1 MLLTLGIS
9 HKTAPIDVR
18 EKLAFT
24 QENIPLALEA
34 LYGEVAL
41 EEVALLSTCNRTEF
55 YCSTAD
61 NLHISLLQVQ
71 SWWKNYLAPQFDLKP
86 YLYTFSEE
94 NAVKHVMRLACGLD
108 SMVIGEPQILGQLKT
123 AYHTATKTGFVGKT
137 LSRLFQTSFS
147 VAKKIRTCTGI
158 SSHPVSV
165 AYAAT
170 TLAKQI
176 FSDLSKATVV
186 LIGAGENIELTLQHL
201 VAKQVKR
208 IIIANRT
215 LGHAKALAERY
226 QAIGVGLDELPWCL
240 QQADIVISA
249 IASPKPVVTALQ
261 VEQAFASCKRRPL
274 FMVDLGVPRNID
286 PTLSDNEDI
295 YLYTVDDLEG
305 YVNENLKTRQKAAV
319 EAEVLI
325 TDASNTYMEWML
337 AQAQLSTVRQLRLKV
352 QDIKNATL
360 SSAIRQLR
368 IGEEPEKVLSQCA
381 HQLTQKILHQ
391 PTIQLRRASLLQSD
405 ETITVIKELFDLSD
419 E

>member
-24 QENIPLALEA
+24 QENIPRALEA
-34 LYGEVAL
+34 LFSEVAL

-61 NLHISLLQVQ
+61 HPSASLAQLQT
-71 SWWKNYLAPQFDLKP
+71 WWKNYLALSFDMNP
-86 YLYTFSEE
+86 YLYTYSESH
-94 NAVKHVMRLACGLD
+94 AVRHVMRLACGLD

-123 AYHTATKTGFVGKT
+123 AYQTATKTGFVGKS

-147 VAKKIRTCTGI
+147 VAKKIRTSTGI
-158 SSHPVSV
+158 AAHPVSV

-176 FSDLSKATVV
+176 FTDLSKATVV

-201 VAKQVKR
+201 QAKEVKR
-208 IIIANRT
+208 IIVANRT
-215 LGHAKALAERY
+215 LSHAQALAERY
-226 QAIGVGLDELPWCL
+226 KVMAVGLDDLAWCL
-240 QQADIVISA
+240 EQADIVISA
-249 IASPKPVVTALQ
+249 IASPKPVVT
-261 VEQAFASCKRRPL
+261 VTKMENAFAGKRRPL

-286 PTLSDNEDI
+286 PTLGDNEDI

-305 YVNENLKTRQKAAV
+305 YVNENLKTRQKAAL

-325 TDASNTYMEWML
+325 NHASNAYMEWML
-337 AQAQLSTVRQLRLKV
+337 AQTQLTTVRQLRLKV
-352 QDIKNATL
+352 QDIKNIAL
-360 SSAIRQLR
+360 NAAIGQLR
-368 IGEEPEKVLSQCA
+368 KGEDPEQVLTQFA
-381 HQLTQKILHQ
+381 HQLTQKLLHQ
-391 PTIQLRRASLLQSD
+391 PTIQLRQASLAQL
-405 ETITVIKELFDLSD
+405 EEKITVVKELFDLSD

>member
-1 MLLTLGIS
+1 M
-9 HKTAPIDVR
+9 
-18 EKLAFT
+18 
-24 QENIPLALEA
+24 
-34 LYGEVAL
+34 
-41 EEVALLSTCNRTEF
+41 
-55 YCSTAD
+55 
-61 NLHISLLQVQ
+61 Q

-368 IGEEPEKVLSQCA
+368 IGEEPEKVLSQFA